1 MMNGQDR
8 IQMHSHTNTD
18 TDTDTESDRPP
29 RLENEWRKQLA
40 AHGIESDEDVARC
53 ERIRDDIVSDL
64 LAHDDL
70 LGTAVT
76 HEEFESVMSDQIRS
90 FDPDK
95 YLPPDHGPVIDDR
108 DELKA
113 DLKNEVESCL
123 NGESQAPIAVSIYS
137 TPSRVD
143 EIKDALK
150 EHDQETISV
159 ADVDRAIQELEIRGV
174 NMNTN
179 TPGGRSPDP
188 GAMLGGFAFD
198 HGGGDGDEDGQE
210 PADKQRN
217 QNRTILSDAEGHKHE
232 YDPARVVDIKSALK
246 EHVQETISVADV
258 DRAIKELQTE
268 DEIRQANDE

>member
-1 MMNGQDR
+1 MNGQDR
-8 IQMHSHTNTD
+8 IQMHSHTN

-76 HEEFESVMSDQIRS
+76 HEEFESVMNDQIRS
-90 FDPDK
+90 FDPEK
-95 YLPPDHGPVIDDR
+95 YLPPDHGPVIDNR

-113 DLKNEVESCL
+113 DLKNELESCL
-123 NGESQAPIAVSIYS
+123 NGESQAPIAVSIDPDP
-137 TPSRVD
+137 TPPQVAA
-143 EIKDALK
+143 IKFALK
-150 EHDQETISV
+150 EHVQETISV

-174 NMNTN
+174 KMNTN

-198 HGGGDGDEDGQE
+198 DGSGDGDEDGQE

-217 QNRTILSDAEGHKHE
+217 QNRTILEDAEGYEHE
-232 YDPARVVDIKSALK
+232 YDPARVVDIKFALK

-258 DRAIKELQTE
+258 DRAIKELRTE
-268 DEIRQANDE
+268 DEIKQAHDE